1 MAERLAMPA
10 KPSKAAR
17 RRTDG
22 YPNSGLLPPVVHALV
37 TAASMCKST
46 HRALVVDREEE
57 L

>member
-17 RRTDG
+17 RTDG
-22 YPNSGLLPPVVHALV
+22 YPNSGFLPTVVHALV